1 MARKFLYVIAA
12 IIILV
17 LAGAFVLRLYGDE
30 LSQAVFVPD
39 VAFEEKAPLAKGV
52 YDDPKMWLARGNGGA
67 QDLVRFVPRE
77 FDGEDGDA
85 LNAAVFFVHPTSYL
99 ASDHWNAPLD
109 DAESQ
114 GRAQLFVRAMAS
126 PFARAGEV
134 WAPKYRQA
142 AFGSFL
148 TEKPEGQLAIAAAYQ
163 DVEQAFDAFLAE
175 VPPSRPI
182 VLAGHS
188 QGSLH
193 LLRLLKERVAGQ
205 DLAKRVVAVYA
216 IGWPI
221 DVTADLPAL
230 GLPACTAPDQVG
242 CVFSFSSFALPP
254 DYSMVVEKFE
264 AQPGLTGASRVGGTF
279 VCTNPISGGVAG
291 DQPMEANLG
300 TVVPDEDLKNGTMQK
315 GLIPA
320 RCDEKGILIIGDP
333 PEMGPYVLP
342 GNNYHVY
349 DIPLYWRNLRKDV
362 ETRVKAWK

>member
-1 MARKFLYVIAA
+1 MARKFLYVIVA
-12 IIILV
+12 IIVLV
-17 LAGAFVLRLYGDE
+17 LAGAFVLRIYGDE
-30 LSQAVFVPD
+30 ISQAVLVPD
-39 VAFEEKAPLAKGV
+39 VAFEEKAPLKTGI
-52 YDDPKMWLARGNGGA
+52 YDAPDMWLARGNGGNQA
-67 QDLVRFVPRE
+67 LVQFLPRE
-77 FDGEDGDA
+77 FDGEDKGV

-99 ASDHWNAPLD
+99 ATKHWNAPLD

-114 GRAQLFVRAMAS
+114 GRAQLFVRSMAS

-148 TEKPEGQLAIAAAYQ
+148 TDKPEGQMAIAAAYQ

-221 DVTADLPAL
+221 DIAADLPAL
-230 GLPACTAPDQVG
+230 GLPACTQPAQTE
-242 CVFSFSSFALPP
+242 CIMSYSSFALPA
-254 DYSMVVEKFE
+254 DYSMVVDKFE

-279 VCTNPISGGVAG
+279 VCTNPISGGVPG
-291 DQPMEANLG
+291 DQSMEANAG
-300 TVVPDEDLKNGTMQK
+300 TVVPDDDLKNGTLKK

-333 PEMGPYVLP
+333 PKLGPYVLP

-349 DIPLYWRNLRKDV
+349 DIPLFWRNLRADV
-362 ETRVKAWK
+362 ERRVRAWK

>member
-12 IIILV
+12 IIVLV
-17 LAGAFVLRLYGDE
+17 LAGAFAYQRFGNE
-30 LSQAVFVPD
+30 LIAYASIPN
-39 VAFEEKAPLAKGV
+39 VAFEEKAPLKTGI
-52 YDDPKMWLARGNGGA
+52 YDAPDMWLARGNGGTQA
-67 QDLVRFVPRE
+67 MVRFVPKG
-77 FDGEDGDA
+77 FDGEDSDA

-99 ASDHWNAPLD
+99 ATKHWNAPLD

-134 WAPKYRQA
+134 WVPKYRQA
-142 AFGSFL
+142 AFGAFL
-148 TEKPEGQLAIAAAYQ
+148 TDKPEGQMALNAAYQ

-193 LLRLLKERVAGQ
+193 LLRLMNERVAGTP
-205 DLAKRVVAVYA
+205 LAKRVVAVYA

-221 DVTADLPAL
+221 DVAADLPAL
-230 GLPACTAPDQVG
+230 GMPACAEPSQTG
-242 CVFSFSSFALPP
+242 CVFSYSSFALPA

-264 AQPGLTGASRVGGTF
+264 AQPGLTGETRVGGTF
-279 VCTNPISGGVAG
+279 VCTNPLSGGVAG
-291 DQPMEANLG
+291 DQAMKENLG
-300 TVVPDEDLKNGTMQK
+300 TVVPDVDLKNGTMQK

-320 RCDEKGILIIGDP
+320 RCDAKGILIIGDP

-349 DIPLYWRNLRKDV
+349 DIPLYWRNLRADV
-362 ETRVKAWK
+362 ERRVRAWK

>member
-1 MARKFLYVIAA
+1 MARKFLYVIVA
-12 IIILV
+12 IIVLV
-17 LAGAFVLRLYGDE
+17 LAAGFVLRLYGDE
-30 LSQAVFVPD
+30 LSQKVFVPS
-39 VAFEEKAPLAKGV
+39 VAFEEKAPLKTGI
-52 YDDPKMWLARGNGGA
+52 YDAPDMWLARGNGGTQA
-67 QDLVRFVPRE
+67 MVQFVPKG
-77 FDGEDGDA
+77 FDGEDGEA

-99 ASDHWNAPLD
+99 ATEHWNAPLD

-148 TEKPEGQLAIAAAYQ
+148 TDKPEGQMAIAAAYQ

-205 DLAKRVVAVYA
+205 PLAKRVVAVYA

-230 GLPACTAPDQVG
+230 GLPACAEPSQTG
-242 CVFSFSSFALPP
+242 CVFSFSSFALPA

-279 VCTNPISGGVAG
+279 VCINPLSGGVPG
-291 DQPMEANLG
+291 DQPMAANLG
-300 TVVPDEDLKNGTMQK
+300 TVVPDSDLKNGTMQK

-349 DIPLYWRNLRKDV
+349 DIPLYWRNLRADV
-362 ETRVKAWK
+362 ERRVRAWK